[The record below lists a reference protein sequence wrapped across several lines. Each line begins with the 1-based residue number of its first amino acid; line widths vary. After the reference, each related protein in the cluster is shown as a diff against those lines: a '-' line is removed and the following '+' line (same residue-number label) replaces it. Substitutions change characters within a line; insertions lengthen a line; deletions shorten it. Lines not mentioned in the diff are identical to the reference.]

1 MQAKPKPITVSV
13 KIKKPMKVIWHHLT
27 NPASIQVWNQA
38 SDDWETTLATVDL
51 KVGGKFLSHM
61 QAKDGSAG
69 FDFEGTYT
77 RVTPFSRYDYVMS
90 DGREVVVTLKPF
102 FNTVTVSYVFD
113 PESENPREMQ
123 QEGWQSIL
131 NSFKAF
137 VEKQPK

>member
-1 MQAKPKPITVSV
+1 MIGIVNKKRFLINTDFALLFFGRLVSD
-13 KIKKPMKVIWHHLT
+13 IGHHLYNFAIGWYVLT
-27 NPASIQVWNQA
+27 ITSSAAQA
-38 SDDWETTLATVDL
+38 
-51 KVGGKFLSHM
+51 
-61 QAKDGSAG
+61 GSAG

-90 DGREVVVTLKPF
+90 DGREVVVTLKHF

-131 NSFKAF
+131 NSLKAF